1 MIYVLT
7 LFLVLSSLIAVF
19 RFIPISEKQ
28 QMQISYVLLMSEIVL
43 AIAFYF
49 SPRQAGDYCA
59 GLAHYHWP
67 VGGLLAYLGL
77 FLLAVLLLQQYSRW
91 WAIGY
96 LGLVA
101 FPLSLGGWMIQ
112 DLCAG
117 NTKNFIEDSILFLI
131 LYMTFPLIAA
141 VWLLIFLGYFSYISW
156 HRLQLLL
163 PSIALFGLYLL
174 FLEHAMFDWISFV
187 VDF

>member
-1 MIYVLT
+1 
-7 LFLVLSSLIAVF
+7 
-19 RFIPISEKQ
+19 
-28 QMQISYVLLMSEIVL
+28 
-43 AIAFYF
+43 
-49 SPRQAGDYCA
+49 
-59 GLAHYHWP
+59 
-67 VGGLLAYLGL
+67 
-77 FLLAVLLLQQYSRW
+77 
-91 WAIGY
+91 
-96 LGLVA
+96 
-101 FPLSLGGWMIQ
+101 MIQ